1 MEPTPLLTRLR
12 PSSFCR
18 YCAQAGE
25 SLQAIGESFST
36 DWLQLWGANAHLHN
50 PHKLAEFQLINLGAL
65 YPAHLGDS
73 LQSLAK
79 RFLSDV
85 DATLAVNPDFASVDQ
100 ELAEGQP
107 VCILPGICRTAEYR
121 PSRET

>member
-1 MEPTPLLTRLR
+1 MSVR
-12 PSSFCR
+12 R

-50 PHKLAEFQLINLGAL
+50 PHRLAEFQLINLGAL

-85 DATLAVNPDFASVDQ
+85 DATLAVNPDFDSVDQ
-100 ELAEGQP
+100 ELTEGQP

-121 PSRET
+121 PSRAN